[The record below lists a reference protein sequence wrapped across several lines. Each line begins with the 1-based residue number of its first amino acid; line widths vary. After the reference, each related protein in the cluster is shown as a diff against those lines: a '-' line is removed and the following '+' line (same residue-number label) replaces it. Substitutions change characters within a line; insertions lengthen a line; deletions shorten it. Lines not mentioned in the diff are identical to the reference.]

1 MDYMAKRCKNR
12 LKYGGDDNYH
22 IFINSVEG
30 IARIIHLADLSSE
43 DCRIICSQSE
53 GDRKKKN
60 LEKLPDGFAI
70 ASTLDPVKLFNFYT
84 STCFEGQD
92 IYDENGRIFIVS
104 EKYKD
109 HTKMDITTTLVQIC
123 GRIRNSKYN
132 TEINQYYAT
141 SKYKD
146 VSFEEYMETVYR
158 DLHSAENDAKEMN
171 ALYERLSQ
179 NASEFIKTYANKNPY
194 LTIKDGKLAADENA
208 ANVEIV
214 NYGVVNGQYATQCN
228 MNEALVAAGLV
239 VNDTIPEQR
248 PETATD
254 SNPRSVARCPFK
266 DVFEE
271 YCTLRDGAIKYDLT
285 FRANQI
291 EREKPLVKEA
301 YEKLG
306 PNKVRE
312 LRYHQGNIKREIIKV
327 GHNELNDKIFLLA

>member
-1 MDYMAKRCKNR
+1 MAQRCKNR

-30 IARIIHLADLSSE
+30 IARIIRIADLSPE
-43 DCRIICSQSE
+43 GCRIICSQSE

-70 ASTLDPVKLFNFYT
+70 ASTLDPVKRFNFYT

-158 DLHSAENDAKEMN
+158 ELHEAENDAKKMN
-171 ALYERLSQ
+171 ALCEELSQ
-179 NASEFIKTYANKNPY
+179 NASGFIKTYAYKRPY
-194 LTIKDGKLAADENA
+194 LTIIDGKLAADPNA

-214 NYGVVNGQYATQCN
+214 NY
-228 MNEALVAAGLV
+228 
-239 VNDTIPEQR
+239 
-248 PETATD
+248 
-254 SNPRSVARCPFK
+254 
-266 DVFEE
+266 
-271 YCTLRDGAIKYDLT
+271 
-285 FRANQI
+285 
-291 EREKPLVKEA
+291 
-301 YEKLG
+301 
-306 PNKVRE
+306 
-312 LRYHQGNIKREIIKV
+312 
-327 GHNELNDKIFLLA
+327 